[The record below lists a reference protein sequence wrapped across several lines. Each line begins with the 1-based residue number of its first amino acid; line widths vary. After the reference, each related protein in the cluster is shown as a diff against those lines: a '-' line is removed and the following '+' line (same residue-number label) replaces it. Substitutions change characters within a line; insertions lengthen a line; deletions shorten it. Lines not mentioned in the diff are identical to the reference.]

1 MLLLSIILPVY
12 NSENTIQRC
21 IESILRQKL
30 TNFECIIINDGS
42 TNNSQ
47 SIIENYAQKDPRII
61 LINQLNHGVSHSR
74 NVGIQAATGQYIGFI
89 DSDDYIEPDMFFQLT
104 QNASKYNAT
113 VSICHYFRE
122 QNKKNTIPNI
132 LIKKEKILNKHEKY
146 QMLFSESGCQGMS
159 FTKVI
164 RREYLLENNYLFDTK
179 IKYLE
184 DFIFFYNI
192 FKHTDSIFFSDKPL
206 YHYVVNQSSVTQQ
219 RGFSAAMKTAII
231 GLKELI
237 LQEQN
242 FCLRAHLKAFLV
254 KTAIIFLFNI
264 HKVNKQLVNKRD
276 TDYLKNIVVK
286 YFFYFITDTYTS
298 IGRKKSCFPALFPH
312 LYNKIKHKNENIYAN

>member
-42 TNNSQ
+42 TDNSQ

-89 DSDDYIEPDMFFQLT
+89 DSDDYIEPDMFFHLT

-179 IKYLE
+179 ITE
-184 DFIFFYNI
+184 VIDHGN
-192 FKHTDSIFFSDKPL
+192 H
-206 YHYVVNQSSVTQQ
+206 
-219 RGFSAAMKTAII
+219 R
-231 GLKELI
+231 E
-237 LQEQN
+237 
-242 FCLRAHLKAFLV
+242 
-254 KTAIIFLFNI
+254 
-264 HKVNKQLVNKRD
+264 
-276 TDYLKNIVVK
+276 
-286 YFFYFITDTYTS
+286 
-298 IGRKKSCFPALFPH
+298 
-312 LYNKIKHKNENIYAN
+312 

>member
-21 IESILRQKL
+21 IESVLRQKL

-42 TNNSQ
+42 TDNSQ
-47 SIIENYAQKDPRII
+47 TIIENYAQKDSRII
-61 LINQLNHGVSHSR
+61 LINQLNHGVSYSR

-89 DSDDYIEPDMFFQLT
+89 DSDDYIEPDMFFHLT

-122 QNKKNTIPNI
+122 QNERNTIPNI

-164 RREYLLENNYLFDTK
+164 RRKYLIENNYLFDTK

-184 DFIFFYNI
+184 DFLFFYNI

-206 YHYVVNQSSVTQQ
+206 YHYVINQSSVTQQ
-219 RGFSAAMKTAII
+219 KGFSEAMKTAII

-264 HKVNKQLVNKRD
+264 HKINKQLVNKND
-276 TDYLKNIVVK
+276 NDYLRNIVVR

-298 IGRKKSCFPALFPH
+298 IGRKKSCFPALFPQ
-312 LYNKIKHKNENIYAN
+312 LYNKIKHKNGNIHAN